1 VLIVACSGLGTIN
14 HTLLTIEALRHRK
27 LKVLGVV
34 FSDEQ
39 EGMAAD
45 DPLIADN
52 MRTIAETAGVEV
64 FGRLLRHRDY
74 ARLEQAFQPVGRAI
88 WRKFRSLAKSRQR

>member
-1 VLIVACSGLGTIN
+1 
-14 HTLLTIEALRHRK
+14 LTIEALRHRK

-52 MRTIAETAGVEV
+52 MRTIAETTGVEV

-74 ARLEQAFQPVGRAI
+74 ARLEQDFQPVGRAI
-88 WRKFRSLAKSRQR
+88 WRKFRSLAKSWQR